1 MIKAIIFDWGG
12 VLIDDP
18 IPGLILYCSKYLNVS
33 EGEFKGVLRRF
44 RPDFER
50 GMISEDVFWERA
62 CSELGVP
69 KPNIESLW
77 GDAFRSVY
85 SEKREVFSLAC
96 SLKENGYRVGFLS
109 NTEVPPMNY
118 FYEKG
123 YRFFDVAIFSCIV
136 GVKKP
141 ERGIHEIT
149 LNRLGVQPKEA
160 VFIDDK
166 EENIRGA
173 EGVVINAI
181 LFKSLEQLKKELS
194 NFSIRI

>member
-85 SEKREVFSLAC
+85 SEKRGVFSLAC

-123 YRFFDVAIFSCIV
+123 YRFFDATIFSCVV

-141 ERGIHEIT
+141 EWGIYEIT
-149 LNRLGVQPKEA
+149 LNRLGVHPKEA
-160 VFIDDK
+160 IFIDDK

-173 EGVVINAI
+173 EEVGINAI

>member
-69 KPNIESLW
+69 KPNIVRFTPLSRQKIGFFKVEFTLV
-77 GDAFRSVY
+77 D
-85 SEKREVFSLAC
+85 ECAC
-96 SLKENGYRVGFLS
+96 ALDKMIDS
-109 NTEVPPMNY
+109 
-118 FYEKG
+118 
-123 YRFFDVAIFSCIV
+123 
-136 GVKKP
+136 
-141 ERGIHEIT
+141 
-149 LNRLGVQPKEA
+149 A
-160 VFIDDK
+160 VS
-166 EENIRGA
+166 R
-173 EGVVINAI
+173 
-181 LFKSLEQLKKELS
+181 
-194 NFSIRI
+194 